1 MFSKLSDFF
10 SDQLWNLRLSDL
22 PFPRAL
28 GVRICRIVI
37 LTFRFFFK
45 NRCTLHAASL
55 TYYTLLAIVPL
66 LALVFGIA
74 KGYGYDRILKERL
87 MAAMEGH
94 EAVAEKVIGF
104 ADSAIQNASGGLV
117 AGIGVLLLIWA
128 AVKLFAEIEGS
139 FNGIWGVKRGRSWAR
154 KFSDYLTLLVV
165 YPFLII
171 MLATSGTFVMS
182 RLESIAGDL
191 PYPEA
196 WHSIVTFCA
205 KGVHL
210 LVAWF
215 IFFFIYIFAPNTKVR
230 LRAALIAGILIG
242 TCHLGLQYAYLIAQ
256 SKLTSYNAIYGSFA
270 ALPLFLI
277 WLNIGWVM
285 TIFGAQLSFAIQNV
299 NIYEMEP
306 ASGKRPVCDSYR
318 WICALR
324 IVRLAVLSFENREKP
339 LSAVA
344 LSNRLEIPIRTT
356 RRVIYE
362 LCETG
367 ILSALMTEKGELDA
381 YQLACPA
388 ENLTPLFILQ
398 QLSLNGASAAV
409 PEESPDFTA
418 ILNSV
423 WTNPGD
429 AALMTPIGKI
439 V

>member
-10 SDQLWNLRLSDL
+10 ANRLWNIRLSDL
-22 PFPRAL
+22 PFLRA
-28 GVRICRIVI
+28 VWIRICRIVI

-94 EAVAEKVIGF
+94 ETVAEKVIGF

-117 AGIGVLLLIWA
+117 AGVGVLLLIWA
-128 AVKLFAEIEGS
+128 AVKLFSEIEGS

-154 KFSDYLTLLVV
+154 KFSDYLTLLVI

-171 MLATSGTFVMS
+171 MLATSGAFVMT
-182 RLESIAGDL
+182 RLESIAGCL

-196 WHSIVTFCA
+196 WHNIVTLCA

-230 LRAALIAGILIG
+230 FRAALIAGILIG
-242 TCHLGLQYAYLIAQ
+242 SCHIGLQYVYIIAQ

-277 WLNIGWVM
+277 WLNIGWVI

-299 NIYEMEP
+299 NVYEMEP
-306 ASGKRPVCDSYR
+306 ASGKLPVSDSYR

-324 IVRLAVLSFENREKP
+324 ITRVAVLAFEKREKP
-339 LSAVA
+339 LSSME
-344 LSNRLEIPIRTT
+344 LSKRLEIPIRTT

-362 LCETG
+362 LCEAG
-367 ILSALMTEKGELDA
+367 ILSALMSEKGELDL
-381 YQLACPA
+381 YQPACPA
-388 ENLTPLFILQ
+388 ENLTPLFILRQ
-398 QLSLNGASAAV
+398 MALSGASAAV
-409 PEESPDFTA
+409 PEEIPDFTA
-418 ILNSV
+418 ILNLV
-423 WTNPGD
+423 WANSGD
-429 AALMTPIGKI
+429 AALTTPVGKI